1 MGGIAA
7 ATNNINGYNNINPLN
22 PASYANVRLTTIDA
36 GLYANFVSLGKTG
49 VSNQSNSNF
58 RFSHVNIA
66 VPVTK
71 HSALSFGLMPYS
83 ELGYQY
89 KQTLSNGFGTGAPS
103 DTNQVNYIYSGEGG
117 LSKGYIGYGFGIGK
131 HLTVGANVSY
141 IFGDLKQYSSTE
153 IPLYGAFNTRQE
165 QNNSIGGLN
174 YDYGLQ
180 YTIPITD
187 ERRFTIGYSG
197 SAGTKLNSQ
206 SSFVVSQY
214 TTDYSTGDQGPALD
228 TVVNKQNN
236 NAKVVLPTLHRFG
249 VSYQYDRKFLV
260 GADYSMGNWST
271 LSIAGVNQG
280 LKNTQSLA
288 IGGQITPNANSLH
301 SYLAVV
307 DYRLGM
313 HFDKTYASVNNQ
325 DIKQVGITFGV
336 GLPLV
341 PNGGSFYKINLTGEV
356 GQRGT
361 LANALVRERY
371 FNLHLSFT
379 LNDRWF
385 TRYKFD

>member
-1 MGGIAA
+1 MIRYFRAFTVFLLSFAATAAMAQSTATTSSPYSKYGLGIISESLLPQNRAMGGIAA

-187 ERRFTIGYSG
+187 ERRFTSG
-197 SAGTKLNSQ
+197 
-206 SSFVVSQY
+206 
-214 TTDYSTGDQGPALD
+214 
-228 TVVNKQNN
+228 
-236 NAKVVLPTLHRFG
+236 
-249 VSYQYDRKFLV
+249 
-260 GADYSMGNWST
+260 
-271 LSIAGVNQG
+271 
-280 LKNTQSLA
+280 
-288 IGGQITPNANSLH
+288 
-301 SYLAVV
+301 
-307 DYRLGM
+307 
-313 HFDKTYASVNNQ
+313 
-325 DIKQVGITFGV
+325 
-336 GLPLV
+336 
-341 PNGGSFYKINLTGEV
+341 
-356 GQRGT
+356 
-361 LANALVRERY
+361 
-371 FNLHLSFT
+371 
-379 LNDRWF
+379 
-385 TRYKFD
+385 